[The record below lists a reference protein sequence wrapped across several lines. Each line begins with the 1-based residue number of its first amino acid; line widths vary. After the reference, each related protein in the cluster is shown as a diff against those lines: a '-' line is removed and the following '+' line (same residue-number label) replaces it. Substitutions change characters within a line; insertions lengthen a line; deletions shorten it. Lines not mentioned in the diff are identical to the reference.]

1 MTHALSGRFDARR
14 EAEMAVERLVQG
26 HGIDRNT
33 IVIEAAGEEN
43 TAGEDLAG
51 ADAKRGSDSEEPRSD
66 GPLTG
71 AVLVAV
77 EVANDEQAAAI
88 REAFTEFK
96 AADVAANG

>member
-1 MTHALSGRFDARR
+1 MTQTLSGQFETRR

-26 HGIDRNT
+26 HGIERDA
-33 IVIEAAGEEN
+33 IVVAAAGEEN

-51 ADAKRGSDSEEPRSD
+51 ADAKRGNDGEEPRSD
-66 GPLTG
+66 GALTG

-77 EVANDEQAAAI
+77 EVADDGQAAAI

-96 AADVAANG
+96 AADVATDA